1 MNTQKTVLTYMM
13 IGLIVIGLVAFT
25 IPQAKAQ
32 FTISTAW
39 EHPDEYGQGIAGFFF
54 QENSSGEWWTITA
67 GGMILP
73 TNDSIFE
80 VESGISIGL
89 DVRVTL
95 NYTYFGLSHP
105 DDFLLGLNYFRLSVI
120 VTTPLETVFSQSNF
134 TYDDLGGQS
143 EEGIWW
149 YSQEVFFTGFLTVTG
164 ELYTANV
171 CYEIYW

>member
-1 MNTQKTVLTYMM
+1 MNKMKVCLLTT
-13 IGLIVIGLVAFT
+13 LIVSMILFVP
-25 IPQAKAQ
+25 IQPAKAQ

-39 EHPDEYGQGIAGFFF
+39 EYPDEYGQGIAFFGF
-54 QENSSGEWWTITA
+54 QENSSGEWWNFP
-67 GGMILP
+67 GPMIEP

-120 VTTPLETVFSQSNF
+120 VMTPLETVFSQSNF

-149 YSQEVFFTGFLTVTG
+149 YSQEVFFTDFLTVTG

-171 CYEIYW
+171 YYEVFY